1 MECQAK
7 EDVDNDKFSKTSRN
21 FSGMAA
27 QHLSM
32 ELCFTFYYLYRLNIF
47 GTANNLAFMIIRFYP
62 VVLEYQFAT
71 SQRH

>member
-7 EDVDNDKFSKTSRN
+7 EDVDNDKFSKTNSN

-32 ELCFTFYYLYRLNIF
+32 ELCFTFY
-47 GTANNLAFMIIRFYP
+47 P
-62 VVLEYQFAT
+62 VVPEYQFAT